1 MMGEKCV
8 NEEWGR
14 EFLEFI
20 EAEQVEPPMALSEKI
35 HKEVARD
42 LRPLIWKV
50 LLKFGTIQAAV
61 AFITLIVCPQFE
73 VDLGIIKHD
82 DAHLRA
88 LLGEL
93 GYMALCGAIF
103 LSSGAVL
110 ATLILRVEEL
120 RAIRKSEYL
129 YLFIASAIAVMI
141 FRQLGVTTVFASY
154 AAWFAGAF
162 GGSMAAFEMIKRV
175 RLAGRTI
182 SPVQV

>member
-1 MMGEKCV
+1 MEKKCV

-20 EAEQVEPPMALSEKI
+20 EAEPIAPPIAVSEKI
-35 HKEVARD
+35 HKAIAGD

-50 LLKFGTIQAAV
+50 LLKFGMIQVAV
-61 AFITLIVCPQFE
+61 AFMTLLVCPQFE
-73 VDLGIIKHD
+73 VDLGIVRHD

-103 LSSGAVL
+103 LSSGAIL
-110 ATLILRVEEL
+110 ATIILRVEEL
-120 RAIRKSEYL
+120 RAIRKGEYL
-129 YLFIASAIAVMI
+129 YLFIASALALMI
-141 FRQLGVTTVFASY
+141 FWQLGTPTVFASY

-162 GGSMAAFEMIKRV
+162 GGSMAAFEMVKRL
-175 RLAGRTI
+175 RLAGHRV
-182 SPVQV
+182 SPAEV